1 MVQVKSWRQ
10 LNKGRRSTSKW
21 WLKLFSFFV
30 SLGARRFNKK
40 EENPKQIPSD
50 ITSDK
55 NKWTFFYQE
64 KITTAVKKA
73 AKKAKTS
80 KQVRQIRT
88 PYHSSASSFS
98 WVWVISGILLLISVV
113 MVIGAWRFITSR
125 SASVDDLLLT
135 MDGPQQIAPGEE
147 VTFTVVYRN
156 VSEIT
161 LRKLELT
168 VKYPQGMKIKS
179 VVPQAANEFQ
189 TIWNLGDLAPGQS
202 GEVQISAQ
210 VFTKNEGE
218 DKFEVSLIY
227 QPQNFSS
234 DFIKKITYPVRIGT
248 ALFALQ
254 MEAPSRL
261 LPDTESDFI
270 IKWEK
275 LTTDK
280 FTDIYLRLAV
290 GNNFTIT
297 EAEIDPEKIDK
308 LDKDK
313 VYWWNLL
320 DDFNSSL
327 SFKGKFSSGSKGVQ
341 KLRWELVRQ
350 EGDQARVLQE
360 KEFDLFIVGEEL
372 ILTMDLNGKEEV
384 SSLSPGSELNYN
396 INIKNISGQ
405 RLGNLE
411 VILHLSPS
419 LIDWSYLQAPA
430 EPKITEAGEIVLL
443 PGKMPA
449 LAELPVDQELN
460 ISIKTR
466 LKDNIPSGA
475 KLRSYVTVKVG
486 MVGEEVKEDLSF
498 SSTEIISNIVTPL
511 SFHAGAF
518 YYDDEGA
525 KIGSGAWPPQVGKST
540 ELVLSWFLR
549 SQADSVDD
557 IKVSAILPPGVVWLG
572 TAGVDK
578 GSFNYRESD
587 RQLSWQVDSL
597 TEAEGEITANF
608 RVAVNPTLSS
618 VGQFLPLLSASKLT
632 AKLDGNMMTLS
643 APALDTSL
651 SGSLYGSSEGRVIQ

>member
-1 MVQVKSWRQ
+1 MGQVKSWRQ
-10 LNKGRRSTSKW
+10 LNKGRHHSSKW

-30 SLGARRFNKK
+30 SLGARRFKK
-40 EENPKQIPSD
+40 EQKLKQALSD
-50 ITSDK
+50 ITSDED
-55 NKWTFFYQE
+55 KWTFFYQE

-73 AKKAKTS
+73 AKKTKTS
-80 KQVRQIRT
+80 KQVRRIRT
-88 PYHSSASSFS
+88 PYQSSASSFS

-113 MVIGAWRFITSR
+113 MVIGAWRFVTSR

-135 MDGPQQIAPGEE
+135 MEGPQQIAPGEE

-156 VSEIT
+156 VSKMT
-161 LRKLELT
+161 LRKLELS
-168 VKYPQGMKIKS
+168 VKYPQGMKVRS
-179 VVPQAANEFQ
+179 VVPQAANELQ

-202 GEVQISAQ
+202 GEVQIAAQ
-210 VFTKNEGE
+210 VFTENEGE
-218 DKFEVSLIY
+218 DKFDVSLIY

-234 DFIKKITYPVRIGT
+234 DFIKKITYPIRIGT

-254 MEAPSRL
+254 MESPSRL
-261 LPDTESDFI
+261 LPDTESDFT
-270 IKWEK
+270 IKWER
-275 LTTDK
+275 LTANK
-280 FTDIYLRLAV
+280 FTDVYLRLVV

-297 EAEIDPEKIDK
+297 EAEIEPEKIDK

-313 VYWWNLL
+313 IYWWNLQGNL
-320 DDFNSSL
+320 NSAL
-327 SFKGKFSSGSKGVQ
+327 SFKGKFSGGSKGVQ
-341 KLRWELVRQ
+341 KLRLELVRQ

-372 ILTMDLNGKEEV
+372 ILTMDLNGKEEGE
-384 SSLSPGSELNYN
+384 SLSPGSELNYN

-405 RLGNLE
+405 KLGNLE

-430 EPKITEAGEIVLL
+430 EPKITEAGEIILL
-443 PGKMPA
+443 PDKMPA
-449 LAELPVDQELN
+449 LAELPADQELN
-460 ISIKTR
+460 ISINTR
-466 LKDNIPSGA
+466 LKDNISSGA
-475 KLRSYVTVKVG
+475 KLRSYATVKVG

-511 SFHAGAF
+511 SFHASAF
-518 YYDDEGA
+518 YYDDEGI

-540 ELVLSWFLR
+540 ELVLSWSLR
-549 SQADSVDD
+549 SQTGSVDD
-557 IKVSAILPPGVVWLG
+557 IEVSATLPSGVVWLG
-572 TAGVDK
+572 TVGVDK
-578 GSFNYRESD
+578 GSFNYREAG
-587 RQLSWQVDSL
+587 RQLNWQVGSL

-608 RVAVNPTLSS
+608 RVAINPSLSS

-632 AKLDGNMMTLS
+632 AKVDGRMMTLS

-651 SGSLYGSSEGRVIQ
+651 SGSLYGSGEGRVIQ